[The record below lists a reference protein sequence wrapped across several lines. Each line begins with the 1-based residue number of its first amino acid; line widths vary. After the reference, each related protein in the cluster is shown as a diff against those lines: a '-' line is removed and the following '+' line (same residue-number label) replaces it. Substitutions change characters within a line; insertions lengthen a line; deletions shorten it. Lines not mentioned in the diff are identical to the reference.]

1 MAIEGNAVLLSGQCR
16 RPSAF
21 FLCSRCLFIEHHHLI
36 QNGLSHNSISMVIS
50 IMVFFLPS
58 LLLSPGRDLQ
68 YIIKRAPN
76 PKRMK
81 KQRQLQHCKSF
92 FIPPLG
98 HKMQLQSNLSVMH
111 ILFSQYFACASSLL
125 PIDPT
130 ALQKFK
136 FMPVGSLRQTAM
148 RTRFYDYCCTRTH
161 KKGAILET
169 VFPV

>member
-50 IMVFFLPS
+50 IMVFFLPFFTWE
-58 LLLSPGRDLQ
+58 RFAI
-68 YIIKRAPN
+68 YNKRAPN

-111 ILFSQYFACASSLL
+111 ILFSQYFACASSLS

-130 ALQKFK
+130 ALYKFK
-136 FMPVGSLRQTAM
+136 FMPAGSLRQTAM

-161 KKGAILET
+161 KKGAILEM